1 MAVEEHKHDCD
12 VHSFK
17 MEEHEKRLN
26 KIDEILD
33 KVRNRPPVWVTAVLG
48 VLVTPVSV
56 ATKLKRIYP

>member
-17 MEEHEKRLN
+17 MDEHEKRLN

-48 VLVTPVSV
+48 VLLALIGYLVSGGV
-56 ATKLKRIYP
+56 K